1 MTLGLTLVLAGGSLY
16 LPAFGANSN
25 ASAMTPGVAQ
35 DEPIAS
41 PDTFDW
47 RVYPIG
53 HFDVYYYPALEADLR
68 PIADAAERAY
78 QRISAE
84 LTYELADRVP
94 LILFKTRDDFAQQG
108 IVPEIP
114 EAALRSG
121 VSSFAEHNRNRVV
134 ILVDDMRDEWL
145 QRITHEVTHIFAFD
159 IIPRH
164 PFRATVPVWVDE
176 GLADYVTGVWRE
188 VDVAQLRDTV
198 ASDGVPKMSTLEGR
212 GDASRLPYILG
223 HAVFDF
229 IEAEYGKAH
238 VRQFLLELRR
248 HAVDRTDDLY
258 QAAFHLTPD
267 EFNGAFGRYLRRRFS
282 SDGQAAAPVTVE
294 DDLSRLV
301 RRSGGTAR
309 PVSFR
314 FRDAELTDVLSFLER
329 VADIRIQ
336 MAPGVGETPPINLS
350 FDDASYED
358 VLRFLLRAANL
369 AYEVVDD
376 RTLLL
381 DAQ

>member
-1 MTLGLTLVLAGGSLY
+1 MTTSRFPVCGDAVDYATALTELEACRLSDTTLALAATGGPLTDRVRRVLRLPVGDEPRPASWVVTLGLTLVLAGGSLY

-121 VSSFAEHNRNRVV
+121 VSSFAEHNRNRV
-134 ILVDDMRDEWL
+134 
-145 QRITHEVTHIFAFD
+145 
-159 IIPRH
+159 
-164 PFRATVPVWVDE
+164 
-176 GLADYVTGVWRE
+176 
-188 VDVAQLRDTV
+188 
-198 ASDGVPKMSTLEGR
+198 
-212 GDASRLPYILG
+212 GDSC
-223 HAVFDF
+223 
-229 IEAEYGKAH
+229 
-238 VRQFLLELRR
+238 RR
-248 HAVDRTDDLY
+248 HAR
-258 QAAFHLTPD
+258 
-267 EFNGAFGRYLRRRFS
+267 
-282 SDGQAAAPVTVE
+282 
-294 DDLSRLV
+294 
-301 RRSGGTAR
+301 
-309 PVSFR
+309 
-314 FRDAELTDVLSFLER
+314 
-329 VADIRIQ
+329 
-336 MAPGVGETPPINLS
+336 
-350 FDDASYED
+350 
-358 VLRFLLRAANL
+358 
-369 AYEVVDD
+369 
-376 RTLLL
+376 
-381 DAQ
+381 